1 MRLAGLAALLL
12 AAAMPGAQPERPR
25 IPRAELAPLERGFD
39 ANFTKPGQQYPF
51 DPLGTTRAVYLKGY
65 GVVFTTELNLLVTP
79 RITPFN
85 QFIQK
90 EDVERTHRQK
100 LANLEA
106 LKKAMRE
113 LLATSAASLD
123 ALPPNEQIVV
133 AVTLF
138 YYSWEQ
144 KAGLP
149 SQILMQA
156 SKGALVKGGGA
167 ALNAAVRVEEL

>member
-1 MRLAGLAALLL
+1 MKLVGLAALLL

-25 IPRAELAPLERGFD
+25 IPRAALAPLERGFD
-39 ANFTKPGQQYPF
+39 ASFTKPGQQYPF
-51 DPLGTTRAVYLKGY
+51 DPLGSTRAVYLKGY
-65 GVVFTTELNLLVTP
+65 GVVFTTELNLLVVP

-113 LLATSAASLD
+113 LLTTSAASLS

-138 YYSWEQ
+138 YYSWEN

-156 SKGALVKGGGA
+156 SKGALVKGGGL
-167 ALNAAVRVEEL
+167 ALDALLQVEEP

>member
-1 MRLAGLAALLL
+1 
-12 AAAMPGAQPERPR
+12 
-25 IPRAELAPLERGFD
+25 
-39 ANFTKPGQQYPF
+39 
-51 DPLGTTRAVYLKGY
+51 
-65 GVVFTTELNLLVTP
+65 
-79 RITPFN
+79 
-85 QFIQK
+85 
-90 EDVERTHRQK
+90 
-100 LANLEA
+100 
-106 LKKAMRE
+106 MRE

-156 SKGALVKGGGA
+156 SKGALVKGGRPALDA
-167 ALNAAVRVEEL
+167 AAAGRGTLIHAPGRNAD